1 MSSKREN
8 LPARARILVRAKL
21 QIFANPM
28 LGDDG
33 PSYDFRK
40 SATWHVR
47 EYEPC
52 VDESTISYP
61 SSHRPS
67 LHTSVIKLW

>member
-28 LGDDG
+28 LGDG

-40 SATWHVR
+40 SAT
-47 EYEPC
+47 
-52 VDESTISYP
+52 
-61 SSHRPS
+61 
-67 LHTSVIKLW
+67 